1 MAKREAKVEGV
12 NGLPDLELGVNEI
25 KGLFKAG
32 AVPRE
37 VDYAKLIEYVHYLH
51 KLLGVEGVDGSS
63 GPGLGGGLINEADSV
78 LSVDGSVL
86 AGTGLNHSGS
96 VINVGQGPGITV
108 VADAVSLA
116 EDSWEF
122 IFAKLYGA
130 THWVFSEHAVVYFR
144 RLNAEY
150 VVARGISK
158 NNYVFSLTLNKF
170 SWKLHVPQEELSSVD
185 RGCFTLVYLDE
196 SDDIKGLFS
205 IALDDGIEAYRDI
218 YEVVDFKYPR

>member
-1 MAKREAKVEGV
+1 MAKRENKAEGV
-12 NGLPDLELGVNEI
+12 NELPDLELGVNGI

-37 VDYAKLIEYVHYLH
+37 ADYAKLIEYVHYLH

-130 THWVFSEHAVVYFR
+130 THWVFSEHAVVYLR
-144 RLNAEY
+144 RLNSEY

-158 NNYVFSLTLNKF
+158 NDYVFSLTMNKF
-170 SWKLHVPQEELSSVD
+170 TWKLHVPQEDLSSVD
-185 RGCFTLVYLDE
+185 RGCFTLVYRDE
-196 SDDIKGLFS
+196 SDDVSGLFG
-205 IALDDGIEAYRDI
+205 IAFHNGIEDYRYSTFI
-218 YEVVDFKYPR
+218 ADFKYPR